1 MCAAD
6 AQIRDITIDLHL
18 RNVNR
23 FVFDVDVVL
32 KVRKSKMAQPF
43 IIEIFVQL
51 FQWFKIVQLAILDN
65 GTNVCDQCIDYR
77 LVTPLRG
84 KKSPG
89 DPTAAS
95 AVGLD
100 EKGQTRL
107 FLKITG
113 TTEDYR
119 IQYDTES
126 VKKKII
132 SDMKNEVKELRDA
145 FRSKE
150 TQKKKELELQE
161 DEYFEWDE

>member
-1 MCAAD
+1 M
-6 AQIRDITIDLHL
+6 
-18 RNVNR
+18 
-23 FVFDVDVVL
+23 
-32 KVRKSKMAQPF
+32 
-43 IIEIFVQL
+43 
-51 FQWFKIVQLAILDN
+51 
-65 GTNVCDQCIDYR
+65 
-77 LVTPLRG
+77 RG

-132 SDMKNEVKELRDA
+132 SDMKNEVKGLRDA